1 MILGIC
7 GSPRKQATDY
17 ALKEALHKIEEEGY
31 ETSFFTVLGKKISPC
46 FHCDYCVKNEG
57 ECANKDDMLELYD
70 LIREADGIIIAS
82 PMHNGGISAQT
93 KIIMDRCRALIAKD
107 YDALRG
113 KIGMGICV
121 AGDRNGGQEL
131 GLQEIHTF
139 YILNGIIPVSG
150 GSFGSNLGATLW
162 SQDTLEGLKK
172 DGEGLRVLNRTIDM
186 FLRYM
191 EVYNPKIHPKP

>member
-1 MILGIC
+1 MILGISC
-7 GSPRKQATDY
+7 SPREQATDY
-17 ALKEALHKIEEEGY
+17 ALKEALTQVEKEGH
-31 ETSFFTVLGKKISPC
+31 ETSFFTVRGKKISPC
-46 FHCDYCVKNEG
+46 FHCDYCVNAGK
-57 ECANKDDMLELYD
+57 CMNKDDMIELYE
-70 LIREADGIIIAS
+70 LITNSDGIIIAS

-107 YDALRG
+107 YDTLRG
-113 KIGMGICV
+113 KLGMGICV

-162 SQDTLEGLKK
+162 SQDTLEGLKE
-172 DGEGLRVLNRTIDM
+172 DEEGFRVLKRTVDM
-186 FLRYM
+186 FLRYL
-191 EVYNPKIHPKP
+191 EVYNPKTHPKP